1 MASEDPG
8 VQGRIWRGGDSMDQ
22 AVSGD
27 QEAGWRSRS
36 LSDWSK
42 VTSPFGIRKLNSQ
55 SLGLSSL

>member
-1 MASEDPG
+1 
-8 VQGRIWRGGDSMDQ
+8 MDQ

>member
-1 MASEDPG
+1 
-8 VQGRIWRGGDSMDQ
+8 MDQ

-36 LSDWSK
+36 LSDRRK